1 MRKLKWLSLL
11 MVMLLVYVT
20 GCSDETATNGAE
32 EGKEEGQ
39 VTIGVS
45 YQNLQNEYIVALQES
60 LRENAKASGVKLVE
74 SDGLGKAENQ
84 ISQVEN
90 FINQNVD
97 AIIIN
102 PVDKNGSAPAVEMA
116 AAAKVPIITIL
127 SVVAN
132 SDKVTAHV
140 GSDDVEAGKIEM
152 QYIADLLEGKGNIAI
167 IHGPNGQS
175 AEINR
180 TEGNYAVLKNYPDIK
195 VVAEQ
200 TANWSRAEALALTE
214 NWLQT
219 QKLDAIIGQND
230 EMALGALKALK
241 AAGKLEETKV
251 IGIDAIPDAL
261 KSVESGD
268 LSATVFQDVQSQGKL
283 GIEVGLKAAKGEQVE
298 KENFVPFQLVTKE
311 NVTDFTGK

>member
-1 MRKLKWLSLL
+1 MKKVKWLSVL
-11 MVMLLVYVT
+11 MIMMLIYVT
-20 GCSDETATNGAE
+20 GCSDEKATSDSK
-32 EGKEEGQ
+32 EGDGQ

-60 LRENAKASGVKLVE
+60 LRKNAKDSGVKLVE

-97 AIIIN
+97 AIILN

-116 AAAKVPIITIL
+116 SASKIPIITIL

-132 SDKVTAHV
+132 DDKVTAHV
-140 GSDDVEAGKIEM
+140 GSDDIEAGKIEM
-152 QYIADLLEGKGNIAI
+152 QHIADLLGGEGNVAI

-175 AEINR
+175 AEVNR
-180 TEGNYAVLKNYPDIK
+180 TEGNYKVLKNYPDMK

-241 AAGKLEETKV
+241 AAGKLNETKV

-261 KSVESGD
+261 KSVEAGE
-268 LSATVFQDVQSQGKL
+268 LSATVFQDVESQGKL
-283 GIEVGLKAAKGEQVE
+283 GIEVGLKAAKGEKVE
-298 KENFVPFQLVTKE
+298 KDNFVPFQLVTKE
-311 NVTDFTGK
+311 NIEDFTDN